1 MNNYNN
7 YIDKVKIFLKKLRL
21 KHIIIFILI
30 LLLIEHF
37 CRLQKKTLVEIMKPQ
52 WYSDMTKFPQKDFKC
67 KRNCDEYNNRIDYG
81 YKVMKTKK
89 VIFGGLCINIADK
102 VDILEKR
109 FTHMGNYFDDYKV
122 VIFENDSTDGTR
134 DLLKDLCKRNDK
146 FKLIECDEAKD
157 CIFKTKSASEH
168 GIFASNRMKKM
179 VFYRNKVLNNIKKY
193 NDFDCFCII
202 DLDLGGPISIDGIA
216 HSFSHYKD
224 WDAISA
230 NGLNGITLSL
240 GQPVYYDYLAYKDD
254 KIDTEKTKLDY
265 LTMFYEVNKFK
276 VGDPIKKVQSGFA
289 GMSFYKMEI
298 LTKDKDI
305 NYTPSNDVYKCEHI
319 IFHENMIKNGYD
331 KIYINPNM
339 LLLSGPQGVVKKY
352 PFY

>member
-7 YIDKVKIFLKKLRL
+7 YINKVKNIFKKLRL

-30 LLLIEHF
+30 LLLIEFF
-37 CRLQKKTLVEIMKPQ
+37 CRSQKKTLIELMNPE
-52 WYSDMTKFPQKDFKC
+52 WYNDVTIFPQKDFKC
-67 KRNCDEYNNRIDYG
+67 KRNCDEYYSRIDYG
-81 YKVMKTKK
+81 YKIMKTKK

-102 VDILEKR
+102 IDDLEKR
-109 FTHMGNYFDDYKV
+109 FIYIGNYFNDYKV
-122 VIFENDSTDGTR
+122 IIFENDSADGTR
-134 DLLKDLCKRNDK
+134 DLLKELCKKNDK
-146 FKLIECDEAKD
+146 FELIECEEATD
-157 CIFKTKSASEH
+157 CIFKTEGASEH
-168 GIFASNRMKKM
+168 GIFSSNRMEKM
-179 VFYRNKVLNNIKKY
+179 VFYRNKVLKKIKKY

-216 HSFSHYKD
+216 HTFSHYKD

-240 GQPVYYDYLAYKDD
+240 GNPIYYDYLAYKDD
-254 KIDTEKTKLDY
+254 NIDTEKRKLDY
-265 LTMFYEVNKFK
+265 LPMFYQVNKFK
-276 VGDPIKKVQSGFA
+276 VGDSIKKVKSGFA

-298 LTKDKDI
+298 LDKDI
-305 NYTPSNDVYKCEHI
+305 DYTPSNNVYKCEHI